1 MIGYV
6 RGTLVARERDRVVVE
21 TPGGLGLEVLVP
33 DTTGARLPE
42 PGQSVKLLTHLIIR
56 EDSWQLA
63 GFATVEERQT
73 FLTLLNVNGVGPK
86 LALAILGQLGTVG
99 LSQAVVEG
107 RWKTL
112 QTVSGVGPKLAQ
124 RLLVE
129 LKGALGQGW
138 AAEPAGEY
146 IAPAAEDEVVD
157 GLMALGYSEAEARR
171 ATAGIQ
177 AGSPKERLR
186 EALRQLDSGRGAANG

>member
-1 MIGYV
+1 
-6 RGTLVARERDRVVVE
+6 RVVVE

-33 DTTGARLPE
+33 DTTAARLPQ
-42 PGQSVKLLTHLIIR
+42 PGQTIKLLTHLIIK

-63 GFATVEERQT
+63 GFMTSDERQT
-73 FLTLLNVNGVGPK
+73 FLTLLGVTGVGPK
-86 LALAILGQLGTVG
+86 LALAVLGQLGTAG

-112 QTVSGVGPKLAQ
+112 QSVSGVGPKLAQ

-138 AAEPAGEY
+138 ASEPTPDGG
-146 IAPAAEDEVVD
+146 PSSVGDEVVE
-157 GLMALGYSEAEARR
+157 GLMSLGYTEAEARR
-171 ATAGIQ
+171 ATAGVQ
-177 AGSPKERLR
+177 SDDPAARLR
-186 EALRQLDSGRGAANG
+186 DALKQLDSGRGASNG